1 VTLTPDTP
9 RPVVRGIE
17 KNVRQY
23 SSAMFR
29 LAMEL
34 WNANLDRP
42 RARELMAKAHDIATT
57 PEVVAFTA
65 QWLQK
70 HR

>member
-42 RARELMAKAHDIATT
+42 RARS
-57 PEVVAFTA
+57 
-65 QWLQK
+65 
-70 HR
+70 